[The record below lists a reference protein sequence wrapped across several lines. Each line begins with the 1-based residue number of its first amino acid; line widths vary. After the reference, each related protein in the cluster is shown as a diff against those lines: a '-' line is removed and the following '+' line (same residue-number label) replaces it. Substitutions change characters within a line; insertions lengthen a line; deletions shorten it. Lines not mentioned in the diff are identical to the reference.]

1 MRNANFNGRF
11 PKGVLISVKCILLL
25 SSLICSSAANADLS
39 DIKISNNQISFHAIS
54 TKLYYSESDNGNG
67 GASIA
72 PLDTQRGDVPGY
84 AVLLS
89 VMSDEENLYFA
100 AEYDRSRGQ
109 TTYVGRQPGG
119 GFGSEIN
126 TTSSDLTN
134 FHFRLG
140 KGFETEAFNAQ
151 SMATLFF
158 EIGNHKLVR
167 NLAITAPYLATYSDN
182 YLVFGGLG
190 QYSPEGSKLVLS
202 ANAMWGVT
210 FSPNINT
217 ALGSVRTRGNPPTTL
232 CGFSADYE
240 FFTHFRGNISVDVVN
255 FSYVISDMYT
265 VGANQVFAPNNSTD
279 YTMIKLG
286 LGYAF

>member
-1 MRNANFNGRF
+1 MRNVNFIVKRR
-11 PKGVLISVKCILLL
+11 KGVLCWLRFILPITLL
-25 SSLICSSAANADLS
+25 VYASSSFADLA
-39 DIKISNNQISFHAIS
+39 DIRLSNNQISIKAVS
-54 TKLYYSESDNGNG
+54 TKLFYTESGSGLG
-67 GASIA
+67 GADNSV
-72 PLDTQRGDVPGY
+72 LDYQTGVVPGY
-84 AVLLS
+84 AVDLS
-89 VMSDEENLYFA
+89 VMSDEENIYFA
-100 AEYDRSRGQ
+100 AEYDRSSGE
-109 TTYVGRQPGG
+109 TTYVGTQQGG
-119 GFGSEIN
+119 SLGSLVN

-158 EIGNHKLVR
+158 EIGNHRLVR
-167 NLAITAPYLATYSDN
+167 NLAATAPYLATYSND
-182 YLVFGGLG
+182 YFVFGGLG

-240 FFTHFRGNISVDVVN
+240 FVNHLHGSLSVDIVN
-255 FSYVISDMYT
+255 FSFVISDNYT

-279 YTMIKLG
+279 FTMVKLG